1 MSGLHQAVAPCGCRV
16 FCTQGKLDLVTDRC
30 GPPRPNSAY
39 DFPQDQRGPFILHSA
54 LHQPTGSLNYTKSR
68 NEVQRKKQVPW
79 YGLRFWP
86 FAQAHYISPSDN
98 NTWPSLK
105 SGRSLE
111 IPGSIVQVNI
121 LFNQQYKTATKPLQI
136 KVVASL
142 GSHCRVQQEGR
153 SPRMSGGHPVP
164 QGLATTKPQV
174 YLGVP
179 LSIFHSCS
187 LKLVNSISHWSN
199 KTKKMFSTY

>member
-1 MSGLHQAVAPCGCRV
+1 MRFPNSERPRDAVRCLDSTWLWRPVDAMFSALRG
-16 FCTQGKLDLVTDRC
+16 QLDLVTDRC
-30 GPPRPNSAY
+30 GPPCPNSAY
-39 DFPQDQRGPFILHSA
+39 DFPQDQRGPFILRSA

-86 FAQAHYISPSDN
+86 YAQAHYILPSDI

-111 IPGSIVQVNI
+111 RPGSIVQVNI
-121 LFNQQYKTATKPLQI
+121 LFNQQYKTGTEPLQI

-142 GSHCRVQQEGR
+142 GSYCRGNSKREEAPGWVEDTLFHR
-153 SPRMSGGHPVP
+153 AWP
-164 QGLATTKPQV
+164 QLNLRFT
-174 YLGVP
+174 
-179 LSIFHSCS
+179 
-187 LKLVNSISHWSN
+187 
-199 KTKKMFSTY
+199 

>member
-1 MSGLHQAVAPCGCRV
+1 MRFPNSERPRDAVRRLDSTRLWRPVAAV
-16 FCTQGKLDLVTDRC
+16 FSALRGQLGLVTGRC
-30 GPPRPNSAY
+30 GPRCPNSAH

-54 LHQPTGSLNYTKSR
+54 LHQPTGSQNYTQSR

-86 FAQAHYISPSDN
+86 FAQAHYISPSDIN
-98 NTWPSLK
+98 IWPSLK

-111 IPGSIVQVNI
+111 SPGSSVQVNI

-142 GSHCRVQQEGR
+142 GSHCRRTARGK
-153 SPRMSGGHPVP
+153 
-164 QGLATTKPQV
+164 KPQDEWRTPCSTG
-174 YLGVP
+174 LG
-179 LSIFHSCS
+179 H
-187 LKLVNSISHWSN
+187 N
-199 KTKKMFSTY
+199 